1 MGFKWWELLI
11 VESCKRNIQRGEMRP
26 ESALGAS
33 LGLQSGQRKGAGEN
47 LSRKEESRVPRRDLV
62 LGEGDTQVRGGSEQ
76 PVGGGRERSLKELLE
91 KAGGRGEWLGV
102 DG

>member
-1 MGFKWWELLI
+1 
-11 VESCKRNIQRGEMRP
+11 MRP

-33 LGLQSGQRKGAGEN
+33 LGLQSGQRKGAGETLRRS

-76 PVGGGRERSLKELLE
+76 PVGEGREPSLKELLE
-91 KAGGRGEWLGV
+91 KAGERGEWLGV
-102 DG
+102 DH